1 MAPLKSSKP
10 FSQSK
15 QKGRILRPFL
25 WILITLIPI
34 LGYGKES
41 SQLSFEFDSVNYSE
55 ATSLHSIAGEW
66 SDSITP
72 GDEALSVSRLYL
84 GYQQGPFSFQYVE
97 RIDIYYNYANE
108 TVRFISLVE
117 NQQPLQVNDQYQLY
131 IETDKLASRGFRF
144 GYNTWLRD
152 DIEIKAFFSLL
163 TPTDIEKGSLNGSA
177 MVVGTSDFDFDFHS
191 DLVYKDDPL
200 YGRATQE
207 LSGQGYSIDLAFHY
221 IVSEKW
227 DINLEFF
234 DLVGE
239 IKFDDVAFTT
249 ADATSNIK
257 TFDENGYVIYN
268 PVITGLEGNKSF
280 TYKFNTQSHLAVA
293 YNLANNN
300 SIVLQ
305 HHQYKNTSF
314 QELNYVQRF
323 DPNQLAW
330 NFIPK
335 INAFGFTFKTPNF
348 SFGLTTDNLDY
359 KKTKFLSLSTQL
371 YWVFD

>member
-1 MAPLKSSKP
+1 MVPLKSSKT
-10 FSQSK
+10 FSQLK

-84 GYQQGPFSFQYVE
+84 GYQQGPFSFQYVV
-97 RIDIYYNYANE
+97 RYDIYYNYANE
-108 TVRFISLVE
+108 TVQFISLVE

-131 IETDKLASRGFRF
+131 IEEDKLASRGFRF
-144 GYNTWLRD
+144 GFNTWLRD
-152 DIEIKAFFSLL
+152 DIEIKAYFSLL
-163 TPTDIEKGSLNGSA
+163 TPTDIEQGNLNGSA
-177 MVVGTSDFDFDFHS
+177 VVVGTSDYDFDFHS

-200 YGRATQE
+200 YDRATQD

-221 IVSEKW
+221 IVNEKW
-227 DINLEFF
+227 SINLELF
-234 DLVGE
+234 DIAGE

-249 ADATSNIK
+249 ADATSDIK

-293 YNLANNN
+293 YKLANNN

-305 HHQYKNTSF
+305 HHQYINTSF